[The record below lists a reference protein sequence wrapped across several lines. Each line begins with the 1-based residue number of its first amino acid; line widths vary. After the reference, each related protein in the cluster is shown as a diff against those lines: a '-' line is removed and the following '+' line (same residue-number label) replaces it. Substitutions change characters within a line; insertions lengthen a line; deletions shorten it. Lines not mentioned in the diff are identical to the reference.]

1 MTMTDLKESVSSL
14 RNRATSRNPR
24 KFTVPTDN
32 LGQTKRVSEYYGE
45 LTFDFK
51 TSEDISDATKKEIIK
66 ALDEGRGIKKEHAEA
81 VAKAVTDWAVANGA
95 THFCHW
101 FQPLTG
107 GTAEKHDA
115 FFSLNKEGKA
125 IERLSASQLMQGEP
139 DASSFPNGGSRSTFE
154 ARGYTTWDLTS
165 PMFLVETVNGR
176 TLYIP
181 TAFVSYLGESL
192 DIKTPLLKSISALG
206 PAATKFLKLAGH
218 AQSSSVY
225 VTCGAEQEYFLI
237 DKAFYFARPDL
248 VMTGR
253 TLFGALTTRNQQ
265 LEDHYFGLVPDRV
278 LAFMQ
283 EFDYELHRLGIP
295 SKTRHNEV
303 APGQFEMAPIFSE
316 ANVASDNNQI
326 VMSTMRR
333 IAEKHDMMVLLH
345 EKPFAGI
352 NGSGKHVNWSM
363 SDDTGLNLLEP
374 GSEPQSNLRFLATV
388 AIIVEAL
395 HRYSN
400 PLRMAIS
407 GAGNDHRLGANE
419 APPSIISAYL
429 GDTIDKI
436 FHAIMEDKSFTPTAN
451 NVINLG
457 TNQLAHLLKDNTDR
471 NRTSPF
477 AFTGNKFEF
486 RAVGSSHAIGLPM
499 TILNAAV
506 TDIFHE
512 ANAFLESEQGKGQT
526 VDQSLMSLIKKFM
539 TTSQK
544 AVFNGDGYSKEWVA
558 EAARRGLPNLRTT
571 PEALKTMTDK
581 NAYSFLVRNGIF
593 HESEIETRYNILL
606 ERYIKIREI
615 EFETM
620 IDMIHQFVIPSA
632 LEYKTMLT
640 KIIKGQKEI
649 GVAASNFEMDAYKKV
664 SSKIDEIHALAA
676 SLNKEIHGE
685 HSDHQKYAEKI
696 ATELMTTVTAMA
708 GICNELEEL
717 IPNQFYTLP
726 KYYDMLFLR

>member
-1 MTMTDLKESVSSL
+1 MSNEFKDSVSGL
-14 RNRATSRNPR
+14 RNKATSRHPR
-24 KFTVPTDN
+24 HFNIPKDN
-32 LGQTKRVSEYYGE
+32 RGATKSVSDYYGE

-51 TSEDISDATKKEIIK
+51 TSEDISDVVKKEIIK
-66 ALDEGRGIKKEHAEA
+66 ALDEGRGIKKEHAEE
-81 VAKAVTDWAVANGA
+81 VAKAVTTWATKNGA

-115 FFSLNKEGKA
+115 FFQFDKKGKA

-165 PMFLVETVNGR
+165 PMFLIEAVNGR
-176 TLYIP
+176 TLCIP
-181 TAFVSYLGESL
+181 TAFVSYNGDAL
-192 DIKTPLLKSISALG
+192 DIKTPLLRSISKLNT
-206 PAATKFLKLAGH
+206 AATRFLNLAGH
-218 AQSSSVY
+218 TETTSVNT
-225 VTCGAEQEYFLI
+225 TCGAEQEYFLI

-253 TLFGALTTRNQQ
+253 TLFGALSTRNQQ
-265 LEDHYFGLVPDRV
+265 LEDHYFGLIPDRV

-283 EFDYELHRLGIP
+283 ELDYELHRLGIP

-316 ANVASDNNQI
+316 ANVASDNNQM
-326 VMSTMRR
+326 VMTTMRR
-333 IAEKHDMMVLLH
+333 IAEKHEMMVLLH

-363 SDDTGLNLLEP
+363 SDNTGLNLLEP

-388 AIIVEAL
+388 AIIVQAL
-395 HRYSN
+395 HRHAK

-429 GDTIDKI
+429 GDTLGKI
-436 FHAIMEDKSFTPTAN
+436 FKSIAEDTTFSPTQN
-451 NVINLG
+451 KVMDLG
-457 TNQLAHLLKDNTDR
+457 TNQLAQLLKDNTDR

-486 RAVGSSHAIGLPM
+486 RAVGSSQAIGFPM

-506 TDIFHE
+506 TDVMLE
-512 ANAFLESEQGKGQT
+512 ANAYLEAELARGTT
-526 VDQSLMSLIKKFM
+526 VDQALTSLTKKL
-539 TTSQK
+539 TNESHN
-544 AVFNGDGYSKEWVA
+544 AVFNGDGYSKEWVT
-558 EAARRGLPNLRTT
+558 EAAKRGLPNLRTT
-571 PEALKTMTDK
+571 PEALKTMTEAGTYD
-581 NAYSFLVRNGIF
+581 FLVKLGIF
-593 HESEIETRYNILL
+593 QKEEVETRYNILL

-615 EFETM
+615 ELETM
-620 IDMIHQFVIPSA
+620 IDMIHQFVIPSG
-632 LEYKTMLT
+632 LEYKNVLA
-640 KIIKGQKEI
+640 KVIKNQKEI
-649 GVAASNFEMDAYKKV
+649 GVSSQFEMDAYKKV
-664 SSKIDEIHALAA
+664 TTKIDEIHAL
-676 SLNKEIHGE
+676 SQNLHKELMGE
-685 HSDHQKYAEKI
+685 HSDHQKFAEKI
-696 ATELMTTVTAMA
+696 ALELMNVSTTMA
-708 GICNELEEL
+708 TICNELEEL

>member
-1 MTMTDLKESVSSL
+1 MTTERDSVSTL
-14 RNRATSRNPR
+14 RNRATSRQPR
-24 KFTVPTDN
+24 HFKVPLDN
-32 LGQTKRVSEYYGE
+32 LGQVKRVSEYYGE

-51 TSEDISDATKKEIIK
+51 TSEDISDTTKREIIK
-66 ALDEGRGIKKEHAEA
+66 ALEEGRGIKKEHAEG
-81 VAKAVTDWAVANGA
+81 VAKAVTDWAVKNGA

-115 FFSLNKEGKA
+115 FFQFSKEGKP
-125 IERLSASQLMQGEP
+125 IERLSASQLLQGEP

-165 PMFLVETVNGR
+165 PMFLIESANGR
-176 TLYIP
+176 TLCIP
-181 TAFVSYLGESL
+181 TAFVSYRGDAL
-192 DIKTPLLKSISALG
+192 DIKTPLLRSISKLSV
-206 PAATKFLKLAGH
+206 AATKFLQLAGH
-218 AQSSSVY
+218 KDSKTVH
-225 VTCGAEQEYFLI
+225 VTCGAEQEYFLV

-283 EFDYELHRLGIP
+283 ELDYELHRLGIP

-303 APGQFEMAPIFSE
+303 APAQFEMAPIFSE
-316 ANVASDNNQI
+316 ANIAADNNQM
-326 VMSTMRR
+326 VMTTMRKV
-333 IAEKHDMMVLLH
+333 AEKHDMMVLLH

-363 SDDTGLNLLEP
+363 SDNTGLNLLEP
-374 GSEPQSNLRFLATV
+374 GSEPQDNLRFLATV
-388 AIIVEAL
+388 AIIVQAL
-395 HRYSN
+395 HRHSK

-429 GDTIDKI
+429 GDTLDKI
-436 FHAIMEDKSFTPTAN
+436 FHSIMEEKSFTPNAN
-451 NVINLG
+451 NIMDLG

-486 RAVGSSHAIGLPM
+486 RAVGSSHAIGFPM

-506 TDIFHE
+506 TEIFNE
-512 ANAFLESEQGKGQT
+512 SNVYLESEIAKGAT
-526 VDQSLMSLIKKFM
+526 SNVALLSLIKKLM
-539 TTSQK
+539 AQSSS
-544 AVFNGDGYSKEWVA
+544 AIFNGDGYSKEWVE
-558 EAARRGLPNLRTT
+558 EAKRRGLPNLRTT
-571 PEALKTMTDK
+571 PEALKTMTERST
-581 NAYSFLVRNGIF
+581 YQFLVDLGIF
-593 HESEIETRYNILL
+593 QESEVETRYNILL

-620 IDMIHQFVIPSA
+620 IDMIHQFVIPSG
-632 LEYKTMLT
+632 LEYKAMLA
-640 KIIKGQKEI
+640 KLIKGEKEF
-649 GVAASNFEMDAYKKV
+649 GASSAFELDAYKKV
-664 SSKIDEIHALAA
+664 SGKIDEIHAL
-676 SLNKEIHGE
+676 SQGLHKELSGTH
-685 HSDHQKYAEKI
+685 HDHQKYAEKI
-696 ATELMTTVTAMA
+696 STEMMTTVTTMA
-708 GICNELEEL
+708 SICNELEEL

>member
-1 MTMTDLKESVSSL
+1 MTTDLRDSISSL
-14 RNRATSRNPR
+14 RSRATSRNPR
-24 KFTVPTDN
+24 KFKVPLDN
-32 LGQTKRVSEYYGE
+32 MGQTKKVSDYYGE

-51 TSEDISDATKKEIIK
+51 TSEDISDAIKKEIIE
-66 ALDEGRGIKKEHAEA
+66 ALDEGRGIKKDHAEA
-81 VAKAVTDWAVANGA
+81 VANAVTSWAVQNGA

-115 FFSLNKEGKA
+115 FFSFNKEGKA
-125 IERLSASQLMQGEP
+125 IEKLSASQLMQGEP

-165 PMFLVETVNGR
+165 PMFLIETVNGK
-176 TLYIP
+176 TLCIP

-192 DIKTPLLKSISALG
+192 DIKTPLLKSISKLG
-206 PAATKFLKLAGH
+206 VAATKFLQLAGH
-218 AQSSSVY
+218 QDSKSVI

-237 DKAFYFARPDL
+237 DRAFYYARPDL

-265 LEDHYFGLVPDRV
+265 LEDHYFGLIPDRV

-303 APGQFEMAPIFSE
+303 APGQFEMAPIFTE
-316 ANVASDNNQI
+316 ANVASDNNQMI
-326 VMSTMRR
+326 MTTMRR
-333 IAEKHDMMVLLH
+333 IAEKHEMMVLLH

-363 SDDTGLNLLEP
+363 SDNTGLNLLEP
-374 GSEPQSNLRFLATV
+374 GSEPQSNLRFLATIAV
-388 AIIVEAL
+388 IVNAL
-395 HRYSN
+395 DRN
-400 PLRMAIS
+400 AKPLRMAIS

-429 GDTIDKI
+429 GDTLDKI
-436 FHAIMEDKSFTPTAN
+436 FHAIMEDKSFAPTTN
-451 NVINLG
+451 NVLNLG

-486 RAVGSSHAIGLPM
+486 RAVGSSQAIGFPM
-499 TILNAAV
+499 TVLNAAV
-506 TDIFHE
+506 TDVFNE
-512 ANAFLESEQGKGQT
+512 ANIYLEAELGKGQT
-526 VDQSLMSLIKKFM
+526 IDQALMGLIKKLM
-539 TTSQK
+539 GESLK
-544 AVFNGDGYSKEWVA
+544 AVFNGDGYSKEWVT
-558 EAARRGLPNLRTT
+558 EAAKRGLPNLRTT
-571 PEALKTMTDK
+571 PEALKTMTNKAD
-581 NAYSFLVRNGIF
+581 YDFLVRTGIF
-593 HESEIETRYNILL
+593 HEAEIETRYNILL

-620 IDMIHQFVIPSA
+620 IDMIHQFVIPSG
-632 LEYKTMLT
+632 LEYKSMLA
-640 KIIKGQKEI
+640 KLIKGEKEF
-649 GVAASNFEMDAYKKV
+649 GAASNFEITAYKKV
-664 SSKIDEIHALAA
+664 STKIDEVHALSL
-676 SLNKEIHGE
+676 SLNKELSGD

-696 ATELMTTVTAMA
+696 ATELMMMVTTMA

-717 IPNQFYTLP
+717 IPNQFYSLP